1 MPTFFNPLA
10 LTPEQTERWEWAMA
24 EYARIQDE
32 NLTRTLARMT
42 SVQLAETKQALQLP
56 EAAPESALRESMA
69 AFQGLMGGG
78 AGDPKSA
85 LFYRLL
91 SGKPAL
97 PAPPPTAFSYPWY
110 AVVEEAGPFTVTLG
124 SSMRTEHG
132 LYLTINQCAWKVVA
146 ANEAAAALLTL
157 DEQLR
162 DKPSVEGLAAAVTAY
177 AQNPVFTVQFGEWP
191 AYQLKLGRVETRCVR
206 HHFLE
211 SLSARKALS
220 EAFLARFGQARQ
232 VLDARN
238 FFLAPTLGLVHLKGE
253 HPRVRIAA
261 QEQRLQAGTTN
272 YPGLLAAIIGQ
283 DRVKLDAACA
293 AFEADPDRDDIIGV
307 ICDDWQLVKQHQEQ

>member
-191 AYQLKLGRVETRCVR
+191 AYELKLGRVETRSAR
-206 HHFLE
+206 HHALECIADRE
-211 SLSARKALS
+211 SLGEVLLS
-220 EAFLARFGQARQ
+220 RFCQAKQ
-232 VLDARN
+232 IFDARA
-238 FFLAPTLGLVHLKGE
+238 FFLAPALGRVHAKGK
-253 HPRVRIAA
+253 HPRERLA
-261 QEQRLQAGTTN
+261 QLEQSVQSGTAT
-272 YPGLLAAIIGQ
+272 YPGLISQLIVQEREKLEEAC
-283 DRVKLDAACA
+283 RVFD
-293 AFEADPDRDDIIGV
+293 ADPDRADIISV
-307 ICDDWQLVKQHQEQ
+307 ICDDWQLVKLPQE